1 MGRPPILPTDQKF
14 ALVLRVLTGELTAA
28 EAARNAGVSEQS
40 VSNWRRQFIE
50 GARVGLAGEGGR
62 DTEDASRVAELTQEI
77 ATLKATIGE
86 LYIEL
91 RKYGRS
97 TAGRGPVRGARPARS
112 QDSSNSLFYPGTA
125 C

>member
-14 ALVLRVLTGELTAA
+14 ALVLRVVTGELTAA
-28 EAARNAGVSEQS
+28 EAAREVGVSEQS

-50 GARVGLAGEGGR
+50 GGRNGLAGEGGR
-62 DTEDASRVAELTQEI
+62 DAETESLMAELTQEN

-91 RKYGRS
+91 RKYS
-97 TAGRGPVRGARPARS
+97 RGAAARPPVRRGKVH
-112 QDSSNSLFYPGTA
+112 PGPRVN
-125 C
+125 

>member
-50 GARVGLAGEGGR
+50 GARAGLAGEGGR
-62 DTEDASRVAELTQEI
+62 DTEDASRVAELTQEN

-91 RKYGRS
+91 RKYGRGA
-97 TAGRGPVRGARPARS
+97 AGRGPVRGRQAHPV
-112 QDSSNSLFYPGTA
+112 PGFK
-125 C
+125 

>member
-1 MGRPPILPTDQKF
+1 MLN
-14 ALVLRVLTGELTAA
+14 GELTAA

-40 VSNWRRQFIE
+40 VSNWRRQFLE
-50 GARVGLAGEGGR
+50 GARTGLAGEGGR
-62 DTEDASRVAELTQEI
+62 DAEDASRIAELTQEI

-97 TAGRGPVRGARPARS
+97 TAGRAPMRGGRPTRT